1 VSPSGDPEAIA
12 AALVKRALG
21 RTGLTVTPVCIGG
34 GPLGGMPDLFHY
46 DTPAER
52 GVQTVLRTFAG
63 PFNFLDTAAAYS
75 DGESERR
82 IGEAIARA
90 GGLPEGFVLATKVD
104 RDTTTGE
111 YSGAQVRRSIEG
123 SLERLGVDHVPLLH
137 LHDPE
142 HISFEDG
149 VAPGGPLEELVRI
162 RDEGLAAHLG
172 VAGGPVA
179 LMSRY
184 LRTGAFDALITHN
197 RWTLVDRCAN
207 DLIDEAVELGVGVI
221 NAAAFGSG
229 ILARGTGASRDY
241 AYRPAGEE
249 VLTRIRRMEEL
260 CSKADV
266 PLGAAALQF
275 SLRDQR
281 ITSTIVGISRPERVE
296 ETATLAAWPVPEDLW
311 PELEALAA
319 PPETWLY

>member
-1 VSPSGDPEAIA
+1 VSRDRD
-12 AALVKRALG
+12 ALAKRPLG
-21 RTGLTVTPVCIGG
+21 RTGLSVTPVCIGG
-34 GPLGGMPDLFHY
+34 GPLGGMAALFGY

-52 GVQTVLRTFAG
+52 GVQTVLRAFGG
-63 PFNFLDTAAAYS
+63 PFNFLDTAAEYT

-82 IGEAIARA
+82 IGEAIRRA

-123 SLERLGVDHVPLLH
+123 SLERLGVDRVPLLH

-142 HISFEDG
+142 HISFEEG

-179 LMSRY
+179 LLSRY
-184 LRTGAFDALITHN
+184 LKTGAFDALITHN
-197 RWTLVDRCAN
+197 RWTLVDRSAGE
-207 DLIDEAVELGVGVI
+207 LLDEAAGLGVAVI
-221 NAAAFGSG
+221 NGAAFGGG
-229 ILARGTGASRDY
+229 ILARAGSGRQDY
-241 AYRPAGEE
+241 AYQPAGPE
-249 VLTRIRRMEEL
+249 VLARIGRMEEI
-260 CSKADV
+260 CSAAEV

-275 SLRDQR
+275 SMRDER
-281 ITSTIVGISRPERVE
+281 IASTIVGVSRPERIE
-296 ETATLAAWPVPEDLW
+296 ETARLATWRIPEELW
-311 PELEALAA
+311 PQLEALAA